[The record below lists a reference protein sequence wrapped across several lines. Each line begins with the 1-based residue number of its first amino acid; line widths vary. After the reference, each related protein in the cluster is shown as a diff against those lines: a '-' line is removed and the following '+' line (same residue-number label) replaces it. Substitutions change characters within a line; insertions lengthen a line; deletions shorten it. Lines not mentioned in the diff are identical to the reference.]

1 MPTAQASGP
10 RHIAYEIGVR
20 FCGNLATWT
29 EARHALFR
37 RILPLG
43 EAHHR
48 PLRRMLLP
56 DAGVRSTHRKHT
68 ERWFEMSDT
77 MTDAPVKTGLFI
89 GGEVRDTVDT
99 LAIPDPGKP
108 GVVVGHAAS
117 ATPADVADAVAAARE
132 AYPAWAALSAR
143 ERAALM
149 AEAIAGIAD
158 DRDTDAAILSQENGK
173 IRFEGWVDALVFEI
187 RWNLALMLA
196 DQVDTGHTLP
206 VVPGAIPVS
215 TEVSYQPLGVVTV
228 IVPFNW
234 PIAILGASLPHA
246 LLAGNTAIV
255 KPPPSAP
262 LATTRVVQR
271 VAEKLPPGVLNVV
284 TGRDENMAALITDVD
299 KVCFTGSVGGGK
311 RIMEMASKTL
321 TRVTLELGGNDA
333 AVLLEDAIVDDTHL
347 DRLYAAIYDTTGQI
361 CMNAKR
367 VFVHR
372 SRLDEVVTG
381 LSSRLERAVIGYG
394 LDEGTTMGPLHSPVQ
409 KAFVAEIIQEAK
421 DAGAD
426 VREYGTLPEGDLAGG
441 NFLRPAIVVDPDPQL
456 RVVTQEQFGPVI
468 PILPFDTEEEA
479 IALANDTWGGL
490 CGSVWT
496 ASPESAQ
503 RVGSQLVCGYVWVND
518 HGATRLDL
526 RAPFGGM
533 KQSGIGR
540 EQGIEGIRAFQD
552 TRSIATIDPDALAS
566 MAH

>member
-1 MPTAQASGP
+1 MTDVMTS
-10 RHIAYEIGVR
+10 
-20 FCGNLATWT
+20 
-29 EARHALFR
+29 
-37 RILPLG
+37 
-43 EAHHR
+43 
-48 PLRRMLLP
+48 
-56 DAGVRSTHRKHT
+56 AGVS
-68 ERWFEMSDT
+68 
-77 MTDAPVKTGLFI
+77 TGLFI
-89 GGEVRDTVDT
+89 GGEERFTDDVLTV
-99 LAIPDPGKP
+99 ADPAKP
-108 GVVVGHAAS
+108 GATVGTAAAAS
-117 ATPADVADAVAAARE
+117 VQDVADAVAAAKS
-132 AYPAWAALSAR
+132 AFPAWAAMGAE
-143 ERAALM
+143 ERARLM

-173 IRFEGWVDALVFEI
+173 IRFEAWVDALVFEI

-196 DQVDTGHTLP
+196 GEVDKGHTLP
-206 VVPGAIPVS
+206 VVPGAIPVN
-215 TEVSYQPLGVVTV
+215 TEVAYQPLGVVTV

-234 PIAILGASLPHA
+234 PIAILGAALPHA

-284 TGRDENMAALITDVD
+284 TGKDENMSGLIQNPDIA
-299 KVCFTGSVGGGK
+299 KVCFTGSVNGGK

-333 AVLLEDAIVDDTHL
+333 AVFLEDAILDDTHL
-347 DRLYAAIYDTTGQI
+347 DRLYAAIFDTTGQI

-372 SRLDEVVTG
+372 SRMDELVAG
-381 LSSRLERAVIGYG
+381 LSARLEKAVIGYG
-394 LDEGTTMGPLHSPVQ
+394 LDEGTTMGPLHQPAQ
-409 KAFVAEIIQEAK
+409 KAFVEEIIQEAK

-426 VREYGTLPEGDLAGG
+426 VREFGELPGGDLAGG

-468 PILPFDTEEEA
+468 PILPFDSEEEA
-479 IALANDTWGGL
+479 VRLANDTWGGL

-496 ASPESAQ
+496 GDPASAQ

-533 KQSGIGR
+533 KQSGFGR
-540 EQGIEGIRAFQD
+540 EQGIEGVRAFQD
-552 TRSIATIDPDALAS
+552 TRSIATIDPDALAG

>member
-1 MPTAQASGP
+1 MSETL
-10 RHIAYEIGVR
+10 ETVR
-20 FCGNLATWT
+20 
-29 EARHALFR
+29 
-37 RILPLG
+37 
-43 EAHHR
+43 
-48 PLRRMLLP
+48 
-56 DAGVRSTHRKHT
+56 
-68 ERWFEMSDT
+68 
-77 MTDAPVKTGLFI
+77 TGLFI
-89 GGEVRDTVDT
+89 GGERRDTAET
-99 LAIPDPGKP
+99 LEIADPAKP
-108 GVVVGHAAS
+108 GTIVGYAAS
-117 ATPADVADAVAAARE
+117 ATESDVADAVAAANG
-132 AYPAWAALSAR
+132 AYPAWSALSVK

-158 DRDTDAAILSQENGK
+158 ERDTDAAVLSQENGK
-173 IRFEGWVDALVFEI
+173 VRFEGWIDALVFEI
-187 RWNLALMLA
+187 RWNLALIIA
-196 DQVDTGHTLP
+196 DEVDTPKTLP
-206 VVPGAIPVS
+206 VMPGIPVS
-215 TEVSYQPLGVVTV
+215 TEVSYQSLGVVTV

-255 KPPPSAP
+255 KPPPTAP

-271 VAEKLPPGVLNVV
+271 IAEKLPPGVLNVV
-284 TGRDENMAALITDVD
+284 TGADANMAGLITDVA

-311 RIMEMASKTL
+311 RIMELASKSL

-333 AVLLEDAIVDDTHL
+333 AIFLEDAILDDTHL
-347 DRLYAAIYDTTGQI
+347 DRLFAAIYDTSGQI

-367 VFVHR
+367 VYVHE
-372 SRLDEVVTG
+372 SRKDELVAG
-381 LSSRLERAVIGYG
+381 LTARLEKVKLGYG

-426 VREYGTLPEGDLAGG
+426 VREFGELPGGDLAGG
-441 NFLRPAIVVDPDPQL
+441 NFLRPALVVDPDPAL

-468 PILPFDTEEEA
+468 PVLSFGSEDEVVA
-479 IALANDTWGGL
+479 AANDTWAGL

-496 ASPESAQ
+496 ADPAAAQ
-503 RVGSQLVCGYVWVND
+503 RVGSQLACGYVWVND

-533 KQSGIGR
+533 KQSGFGR

-552 TRSIATIDPDALAS
+552 TRSIATIDAAALAAQ
-566 MAH
+566 AH

>member
-1 MPTAQASGP
+1 
-10 RHIAYEIGVR
+10 
-20 FCGNLATWT
+20 
-29 EARHALFR
+29 
-37 RILPLG
+37 
-43 EAHHR
+43 
-48 PLRRMLLP
+48 
-56 DAGVRSTHRKHT
+56 
-68 ERWFEMSDT
+68 
-77 MTDAPVKTGLFI
+77 MTDTLSTAAEVRTGLFI
-89 GGEVRDTVDT
+89 GGEARETDET
-99 LAIPDPGKP
+99 LEIADPGKP
-108 GVVVGHAAS
+108 GAIVGHAAS
-117 ATPADVADAVAAARE
+117 ASTQDVADAVAAARE
-132 AYPAWAALSAR
+132 AYPAWAALTPQ
-143 ERAALM
+143 ERAAKM

-158 DRDTDAAILSQENGK
+158 ERDTDAAVLSQENGK
-173 IRFEGWVDALVFEI
+173 IRFESWVDALVFEI

-196 DQVDTGHTLP
+196 DEVDKGHTLP

-215 TEVSYQPLGVVTV
+215 TDVSYQPLGVVTV

-255 KPPPSAP
+255 KPPPTAP

-284 TGRDENMAALITDVD
+284 TGKDQNMGALITDVD
-299 KVCFTGSVGGGK
+299 KVCFTGSVNGGK
-311 RIMEMASKTL
+311 RIMEMASQSL

-333 AVLLEDAIVDDTHL
+333 AVLLEDAIVDDMHL

-372 SRLDEVVTG
+372 SRLDEVVAG
-381 LSSRLERAVIGYG
+381 LASRLEKAKIGYG
-394 LDEGTTMGPLHSPVQ
+394 LDEGTTMGPLHSPAQ
-409 KAFVAEIIQEAK
+409 KAFVEEIIQEAK

-426 VREYGTLPEGDLAGG
+426 VREYGELPDGELADG
-441 NFLRPAIVVDPDPQL
+441 NFLRPAIVVDPDPAL

-468 PILPFDTEEEA
+468 PVIPFDSEDEA
-479 IALANDTWGGL
+479 VRLANDTWGGL

-496 ASPESAQ
+496 ASPEAAQ
-503 RVGSQLVCGYVWVND
+503 RVGSQLVCGYVWIND

-540 EQGIEGIRAFQD
+540 EQGIEGVRAFQD
-552 TRSIATIDPDALAS
+552 TRSIATIDPEALAA